1 MSPGRFRPALAV
13 VGATGAVGTVMLDL
27 LSTRQDV
34 WGEIRLIASPRSAG
48 RRLTVRGRE
57 TEVVALSQDAFD
69 GIDVAMFDVPDEI
82 SAAWAPVAAGHGA
95 VAVDNSGAF
104 RMDPDVPLV
113 VPEINPEQLANRP
126 KGIVANANCT
136 TLSMIV
142 AVGALHRAFGLEEM
156 VVASYQAASGAG
168 QAGID
173 ALYSQLDKVAG
184 TRSLGQRA
192 GDVRAAVGDLGPF
205 PAPLAMNVVPWAGSV
220 KADGWSSEELKIRN
234 ESRKILGL
242 PALKVSST
250 CVRVPVV
257 TSHSVAVHATFSQ
270 PVSREQAWDVLR
282 MEPGVVVADD
292 PAAGEFPT
300 PVDVVG
306 TDPSWVG
313 RVRQS
318 LDDPRTIELFVC
330 GDNLRKGAAL
340 NTAQIAE
347 LVAAELGSRRLPR
360 SGCDVSMHRTSPGSV
375 LFSTY
380 NLLNLFAADT
390 AEARQHYEAI
400 AGVIAALDTDVLA
413 VQEILA
419 PDPGTAAQRLRQ
431 LADDAG
437 MRCEV
442 SGSDTAVAFGGHG
455 YHVGLMWRDGIE
467 AIPGSL
473 RCYGGRDFW
482 HGLALVTLDVG
493 GTRIRHGAFHATPF
507 GRGMRADQNERLV
520 AAVTRPAG
528 EPPVLVGADWNTE
541 CADRVLAG
549 QAWRLYE
556 PADPYAN
563 VDWFADLIYQCQWDY
578 DERGRRRHWADRWPG
593 DVLWA
598 GGLHDAAAVTGA
610 RWQAT
615 AGHHPDDVCGA
626 HGVRRRIDAIR
637 VTGALVPAMCAH
649 HVHDTA
655 PARAASDHLPVT
667 VEYRPAAVRG

>member
-1 MSPGRFRPALAV
+1 MSPAHLPDPLHSRPALAV

-27 LSTRQDV
+27 LSTREDV

-57 TEVVALSQDAFD
+57 TEVVALSEDAFD

-173 ALYSQLDKVAG
+173 ALYAQLDKVAG

-192 GDVRAAVGDLGPF
+192 GDVRSAVGDLGPF
-205 PAPLAMNVVPWAGSV
+205 PAPLAMNVVPWAGSL
-220 KADGWSSEELKIRN
+220 KADGWSSEELKIRD

-242 PALKVSST
+242 PALKVSAT

-257 TSHSVAVHATFSQ
+257 TTHSVAVHATFSQ
-270 PVSREQAWDVLR
+270 PVSREQAWEVLR
-282 MEPGVVVADD
+282 MAPGVVVADD

-347 LVAAELGSRRLPR
+347 LVAAELGSRPLP
-360 SGCDVSMHRTSPGSV
+360 
-375 LFSTY
+375 
-380 NLLNLFAADT
+380 
-390 AEARQHYEAI
+390 
-400 AGVIAALDTDVLA
+400 
-413 VQEILA
+413 
-419 PDPGTAAQRLRQ
+419 
-431 LADDAG
+431 
-437 MRCEV
+437 
-442 SGSDTAVAFGGHG
+442 
-455 YHVGLMWRDGIE
+455 
-467 AIPGSL
+467 
-473 RCYGGRDFW
+473 
-482 HGLALVTLDVG
+482 
-493 GTRIRHGAFHATPF
+493 
-507 GRGMRADQNERLV
+507 
-520 AAVTRPAG
+520 
-528 EPPVLVGADWNTE
+528 
-541 CADRVLAG
+541 
-549 QAWRLYE
+549 
-556 PADPYAN
+556 
-563 VDWFADLIYQCQWDY
+563 
-578 DERGRRRHWADRWPG
+578 
-593 DVLWA
+593 
-598 GGLHDAAAVTGA
+598 
-610 RWQAT
+610 
-615 AGHHPDDVCGA
+615 
-626 HGVRRRIDAIR
+626 
-637 VTGALVPAMCAH
+637 
-649 HVHDTA
+649 
-655 PARAASDHLPVT
+655 
-667 VEYRPAAVRG
+667 